1 MRASTSAGR
10 FRAKAIAGTR
20 AVMIALNCDNDAR
33 KGLLGF
39 AFRRQRVD
47 ADPEPR
53 WLRSLKVF
61 ESVVPKPDLEKGDY
75 RTNEFPI
82 QSFLW
87 SDYTADPGTTYKF
100 EIFPAFGRPGALE
113 LGDSLKLEVT
123 TEFEND
129 GQHGIWFN
137 RGAIASQAY
146 ARQFQNHKPT
156 DEEMNN
162 PNDKHTKWL
171 SRGLL
176 EACLEYINTTKRSEA
191 LRACIY
197 EFTYAPIIEAFKKKV
212 DDGFDVKLIVHDD
225 KKGENRKAIKRAR
238 LDLMR
243 DGERIVIWRTRPPIP
258 HNKFIVKLEGDNAQQ
273 VWTGSTN
280 ITPSGFLGQSNVGHL
295 INDSGV
301 AKQYLNYWTILS
313 DNPTSAPAKA
323 RVAEISS
330 YPPALVKQ
338 SSMTCIFSPRATAS
352 MLNWY
357 ADRMSDA
364 TSSIM
369 FTAAFT
375 VADDFIEPLG
385 RKRDFL
391 RFVLKE
397 KPPTPAERKA
407 LEGDRDL
414 VISYGAVLG
423 AAFRVKEGKIVAT
436 RKVKIFPLDR
446 WFLKEELTRE
456 QGNIFFV
463 HTKYLLIDPL
473 SEDPLIC
480 TGSANFSANSLTS
493 NDENMVLIRG
503 STRVVDIYMT
513 EFDRLFRHF
522 YFRDVANEVEMKRK
536 EGARPEK
543 VFLDENDKWTDS
555 YFYPGGFKSRRREMF
570 FDIPTA
576 NWTVAAGKH
585 SNDEPVRP
593 KKKKKAKAAKATPA
607 KAKKAKKKKKKKKKT

>member
-1 MRASTSAGR
+1 MMRVSTPEGR

-20 AVMIALNCDNDAR
+20 AVMIALDCDDSAR

-39 AFRRQRVD
+39 AFRRQRVGT
-47 ADPEPR
+47 DPEPK

-61 ESVVPKPDLEKGDY
+61 ESVVPNPDPDKGDY

-87 SDYTADPGTTYKF
+87 SDFTAEPGTTYQF
-100 EIFPAFGRPGALE
+100 EIFSAFGKPGELK
-113 LGDSLKLEVT
+113 LGDSLKLKVT
-123 TEFEND
+123 TEDEND

-156 DEEMNN
+156 DKEMSN
-162 PNDKHTKWL
+162 PKDKHTKWL

-176 EACLEYINTTKRSEA
+176 EACLEYINTTTRSEA
-191 LRACIY
+191 LRACLY
-197 EFTYAPIIEAFKKKV
+197 EFTYAPVIEAFKKKV
-212 DDGFDVKLIVHDD
+212 DEGFDVKLIVHQD
-225 KKGENRKAIKRAR
+225 KKGNNLKAINRAG
-238 LDLMR
+238 LDLER

-258 HNKFIVKLEGDNAQQ
+258 HNKFIIKLDGDKPQQ

-280 ITPSGFLGQSNVGHL
+280 ITPSGFLGQSNVAHL
-295 INDSGV
+295 IKDGGVAEQYLKYWTVLSANPTAALAKAGV
-301 AKQYLNYWTILS
+301 AK
-313 DNPTSAPAKA
+313 
-323 RVAEISS
+323 ISP
-330 YPPALVKQ
+330 YPPALVMANSK
-338 SSMTCIFSPRATAS
+338 TCVFSPRATAS

-375 VADDFIEPLG
+375 VASDFMEPLG
-385 RKRDFL
+385 RDRDFL

-397 KPPTPAERKA
+397 KPATPAERKA

-423 AAFRVKEGKIVAT
+423 AAFRVENGKIVPT
-436 RKVKIFPLDR
+436 RKVKTFPLDR
-446 WFLKEELTRE
+446 WFLKEELTRD

-463 HTKYLLIDPL
+463 HTKYLMIDPL
-473 SEDPLIC
+473 SEDPLLC
-480 TGSANFSANSLTS
+480 TGSANFSENSLTS
-493 NDENMVLIRG
+493 NDENMILIRG
-503 STRVVDIYMT
+503 STRVADIYMT

-522 YFRDVANEVEMKRK
+522 YFRDVANEVAMKRK
-536 EGARPEK
+536 KGAKPEK
-543 VFLDENDKWTDS
+543 VFLDEDDRWTNS
-555 YFYPGGFKSRRREMF
+555 YFTPGGFKTRRREMF
-570 FDIPTA
+570 FNIPDT
-576 NWTVAAGKH
+576 NWSVGAGGR
-585 SNDEPVRP
+585 SNEEPVRP
-593 KKKKKAKAAKATPA
+593 KKKKKAS
-607 KAKKAKKKKKKKKKT
+607 KKAKKVKKAKKRRS